1 MNTEL
6 IIKEVMTRI
15 AERRVRQARL
25 WGALHGLISLGALV
39 ALVPAYQYLSHSAT
53 ASGFSAYLSL
63 MASDGSALAH
73 SWQSFGLTLV
83 ESAPIAGCVLVLGI
97 LITLAYSARKTA
109 SDWGRMDLIS
119 IGAVHA

>member
-6 IIKEVMTRI
+6 MIKEVMTRI

-25 WGALHGLISLGALV
+25 WGALHGIISLGALV
-39 ALVPAYQYLSHSAT
+39 ALVPAYGYLSNSAA

-63 MASDGSALAH
+63 MASDSSMLAH

-83 ESAPIAGCVLVLGI
+83 ESAPIAGCALVLGI
-97 LITLAYSARKTA
+97 LIALAYGATKTA
-109 SDWGRMDLIS
+109 GDWGRIRFN
-119 IGAVHA
+119 AAHA

>member
-6 IIKEVMTRI
+6 MIKEVMTRI
-15 AERRVRQARL
+15 AERRVRQTRL
-25 WGALHGLISLGALV
+25 WGALHGVISLGALV

-83 ESAPIAGCVLVLGI
+83 ESAPIAGCALVLGI
-97 LITLAYSARKTA
+97 LIALTYGATKTA
-109 SDWGRMDLIS
+109 GDWGKMRV
-119 IGAVHA
+119 GAIPA